1 MISMKPIVK
10 IAATGAVVLAALG
23 MIAYKYVDYIEYPWT
38 RNGLVRAQVIQIV
51 PRVSGQLI
59 RVPIRNNQ
67 LVKKGDLLFEIDPRT
82 FQDSVNGARADLDNM
97 RDIIKSLAQQVDGMR
112 DAVTQSES
120 AVNAARFE
128 MDALAADAENAKVA
142 FERAATLVK
151 SGFSDQREY
160 DNRNTEYQV
169 AVARLSGARS
179 HVNQATAD
187 LERSRA
193 DLARAKANLGVL
205 GEANPRLRRAEAD
218 LKLAQQNLD
227 FTTVSAPEDGYIT
240 NLQLR
245 AGDSA
250 IANQPIVA
258 VIEANSFYVEAFFRE
273 TFVGDI
279 QIGDRAVVTLMGY
292 PDTPLQGRVESI
304 GWGIAQ
310 TNGSTGFQLL
320 PSISPTFEW
329 IRLAQR
335 IPIVVYLDK
344 FPDTVKLRAGTTAS
358 VLVMTGTS
366 KDGVAVPPVPR
377 ALQ

>member
-1 MISMKPIVK
+1 MKPIVK

-128 MDALAADAENAKVA
+128 MEALAADAENAKVA

-160 DNRNTEYQV
+160 DNKNTEYQV

-179 HVNQATAD
+179 HVNQATAE

-344 FPDTVKLRAGTTAS
+344 LPDTVKLRAGTTAS

-377 ALQ
+377 AL

>member
-1 MISMKPIVK
+1 MKPIVK

-160 DNRNTEYQV
+160 DNRNTEYQM

-344 FPDTVKLRAGTTAS
+344 LPDTVKLRAGTTAS

-377 ALQ
+377 AL

>member
-1 MISMKPIVK
+1 MKPIVK

-128 MDALAADAENAKVA
+128 MEALAADAENAKVA

-160 DNRNTEYQV
+160 DNRNTEYQM

-344 FPDTVKLRAGTTAS
+344 LPDTVKLRAGTTAS

-377 ALQ
+377 AL

>member
-1 MISMKPIVK
+1 MKPIVK

-128 MDALAADAENAKVA
+128 MEALAADAENAKVA

-160 DNRNTEYQV
+160 DNRNTEYQM

-205 GEANPRLRRAEAD
+205 GEANPRLRRAEVE

-344 FPDTVKLRAGTTAS
+344 LPDTVKLRAGTTAS

>member
-160 DNRNTEYQV
+160 DNRNTEYQM

-344 FPDTVKLRAGTTAS
+344 LPDTVKLRAGTTAS

>member
-1 MISMKPIVK
+1 MKPIVK

-128 MDALAADAENAKVA
+128 MEALAADAENAKVA

-160 DNRNTEYQV
+160 DNRNTEYQM

-344 FPDTVKLRAGTTAS
+344 LPDTVKLRAGTTAS

>member
-1 MISMKPIVK
+1 MKPIVK

-120 AVNAARFE
+120 AVNAAKFE

-160 DNRNTEYQV
+160 DNRNTEYQM

-344 FPDTVKLRAGTTAS
+344 LPDTVKLRAGTTAS

-377 ALQ
+377 AL

>member
-1 MISMKPIVK
+1 MKPIVK

-128 MDALAADAENAKVA
+128 MEALAADAENAKVA

-160 DNRNTEYQV
+160 DNKNTEYQV

>member
-1 MISMKPIVK
+1 MKPIVK

-128 MDALAADAENAKVA
+128 MEALAADAENAKVA

-344 FPDTVKLRAGTTAS
+344 LPDTVKLRAGTTAS

-377 ALQ
+377 VLQ

>member
-1 MISMKPIVK
+1 MKPIVK

-128 MDALAADAENAKVA
+128 MEALAADAENAKVA
-142 FERAATLVK
+142 FEGAATLVK

-160 DNRNTEYQV
+160 DNKNTEYQV

-179 HVNQATAD
+179 HVNQATAE

-344 FPDTVKLRAGTTAS
+344 LPDTVKLRAGTTAS

-377 ALQ
+377 AL

>member
-1 MISMKPIVK
+1 MKPIVK

-128 MDALAADAENAKVA
+128 MEALAADAENAKVA
-142 FERAATLVK
+142 FERAATIVK

-179 HVNQATAD
+179 HVNQATAE

-344 FPDTVKLRAGTTAS
+344 LPDTVKLRAGTTAS

-377 ALQ
+377 AL

>member
-1 MISMKPIVK
+1 MKPIVK

-205 GEANPRLRRAEAD
+205 GEANPRQRRAEAD

-344 FPDTVKLRAGTTAS
+344 LPDTVKLRAGTTAS

-377 ALQ
+377 AL

>member
-1 MISMKPIVK
+1 VISMKPIVK

-128 MDALAADAENAKVA
+128 MEALAADAENAKVA

-344 FPDTVKLRAGTTAS
+344 LPDTVKLRAGTTAS

-377 ALQ
+377 AL

>member
-1 MISMKPIVK
+1 MKPIVK

-128 MDALAADAENAKVA
+128 MEALAADAENAKVA
-142 FERAATLVK
+142 FERAATIVK

-160 DNRNTEYQV
+160 DNRNTEYQM

-344 FPDTVKLRAGTTAS
+344 LPDTVKLRAGTTAS

-377 ALQ
+377 AL

>member
-1 MISMKPIVK
+1 MKPIVK

-344 FPDTVKLRAGTTAS
+344 LPDTVKLRAGTTAS

-377 ALQ
+377 VLQ

>member
-1 MISMKPIVK
+1 MKPIVK

-160 DNRNTEYQV
+160 DNKNTEYQV

-344 FPDTVKLRAGTTAS
+344 LPDTVKLRAGTTAS

>member
-160 DNRNTEYQV
+160 DNKNTEYQV

-205 GEANPRLRRAEAD
+205 GEANPRQRRAEAD

-344 FPDTVKLRAGTTAS
+344 LPDTVKLRAGTTAS

-377 ALQ
+377 AL

>member
-97 RDIIKSLAQQVDGMR
+97 RDIIKSLGQQVDGMR

-128 MDALAADAENAKVA
+128 MEALAADAENAKVA

-160 DNRNTEYQV
+160 DNRNTEYQM

-344 FPDTVKLRAGTTAS
+344 LPDTVKLRAGTTAS

-377 ALQ
+377 AL

>member
-1 MISMKPIVK
+1 
-10 IAATGAVVLAALG
+10 
-23 MIAYKYVDYIEYPWT
+23 
-38 RNGLVRAQVIQIV
+38 
-51 PRVSGQLI
+51 
-59 RVPIRNNQ
+59 
-67 LVKKGDLLFEIDPRT
+67 
-82 FQDSVNGARADLDNM
+82 
-97 RDIIKSLAQQVDGMR
+97 MR

-160 DNRNTEYQV
+160 DNRNTEYQM

-344 FPDTVKLRAGTTAS
+344 LPDTVKLRAGTTAS

-377 ALQ
+377 AL

>member
-1 MISMKPIVK
+1 MKPIVK

-160 DNRNTEYQV
+160 DNKNTEYQV

-344 FPDTVKLRAGTTAS
+344 LPDTVKLRAGTTAS

-377 ALQ
+377 AL

>member
-128 MDALAADAENAKVA
+128 MEALAADAENAKVA

-160 DNRNTEYQV
+160 DNRNTEYQM

-344 FPDTVKLRAGTTAS
+344 LPDTVKLRAGTTAS

-377 ALQ
+377 AL

>member
-1 MISMKPIVK
+1 MKPIVK

-160 DNRNTEYQV
+160 DNRNTEYQM

-344 FPDTVKLRAGTTAS
+344 LPDTVKLRAGTTAS

>member
-1 MISMKPIVK
+1 VISMKPIVK

-97 RDIIKSLAQQVDGMR
+97 RDIIKSLGQQVDGMR

-120 AVNAARFE
+120 AVNAAKFE

-344 FPDTVKLRAGTTAS
+344 LPDTVKLRAGTTAS

-377 ALQ
+377 AL

>member
-344 FPDTVKLRAGTTAS
+344 LPDTVKLRAGTTAS

>member
-1 MISMKPIVK
+1 VISMKPIVK

-160 DNRNTEYQV
+160 DNKNTEYQV

-344 FPDTVKLRAGTTAS
+344 LPDTVKLRAGTTAS

-377 ALQ
+377 AL

>member
-1 MISMKPIVK
+1 MKPIVK

-160 DNRNTEYQV
+160 DNKNTEYQV

-179 HVNQATAD
+179 HVNQATAE

-344 FPDTVKLRAGTTAS
+344 LPDTVKLRAGTTAS

-377 ALQ
+377 AL

>member
-160 DNRNTEYQV
+160 DNKNTEYQV

-344 FPDTVKLRAGTTAS
+344 LPDTVKLRAGTTAS

-377 ALQ
+377 AL

>member
-1 MISMKPIVK
+1 VISMKPIVK

-128 MDALAADAENAKVA
+128 MEALAADAENAKVA

-160 DNRNTEYQV
+160 DNRNTEYQM

-179 HVNQATAD
+179 HVNQATAE

-344 FPDTVKLRAGTTAS
+344 LPDTVKLRAGTTAS

-377 ALQ
+377 AL

>member
-1 MISMKPIVK
+1 VISMKPIVK

-97 RDIIKSLAQQVDGMR
+97 RDIIKSLGQQVDGMR

-128 MDALAADAENAKVA
+128 MEALAADAENAKVA

-160 DNRNTEYQV
+160 DNRNTEYQM

-179 HVNQATAD
+179 HVNQATAE

-344 FPDTVKLRAGTTAS
+344 LPDTVKLRAGTTAS

-377 ALQ
+377 AL

>member
-1 MISMKPIVK
+1 MKPIVK

-128 MDALAADAENAKVA
+128 MEALAADAENAKVA

-160 DNRNTEYQV
+160 DNRNTEYQM

-205 GEANPRLRRAEAD
+205 GEANPRLRRAEVE

-344 FPDTVKLRAGTTAS
+344 LPDTVKLRAGTTAS

-377 ALQ
+377 AL

>member
-1 MISMKPIVK
+1 VISMKPIVK

-128 MDALAADAENAKVA
+128 MEALAADAENAKVA

-366 KDGVAVPPVPR
+366 KDGVAVPPVSR

>member
-1 MISMKPIVK
+1 MKPIVK

-205 GEANPRLRRAEAD
+205 GEANPRQRRAEAD

-377 ALQ
+377 AL

>member
-1 MISMKPIVK
+1 MKPIVK

-97 RDIIKSLAQQVDGMR
+97 RDIIKSLGQQVDGMR

-128 MDALAADAENAKVA
+128 MEALAADAENAKVA

-344 FPDTVKLRAGTTAS
+344 LPDTVKLRAGTTAS

-366 KDGVAVPPVPR
+366 NGGDVPALPR

>member
-1 MISMKPIVK
+1 MKPIVK

-67 LVKKGDLLFEIDPRT
+67 LVKKGDLLFEIDPHT

-128 MDALAADAENAKVA
+128 MEALAADAENAKVA

-160 DNRNTEYQV
+160 DNRNTEYQM

-344 FPDTVKLRAGTTAS
+344 LPDTVKLRAGTTAS

-377 ALQ
+377 AL

>member
-1 MISMKPIVK
+1 MKPIVK

-160 DNRNTEYQV
+160 DNRNTEYQM